1 MASRCILQIYNP
13 IPRLEKV
20 CQGKGFISGKLPMTE
35 DEDRTFVKYTIV
47 AMVHMIYKTGKLH

>member
-20 CQGKGFISGKLPMTE
+20 CQGKGFISGKPPMTE
-35 DEDRTFVKYTIV
+35 DEDEIHHSSHGSYDI
-47 AMVHMIYKTGKLH
+47 